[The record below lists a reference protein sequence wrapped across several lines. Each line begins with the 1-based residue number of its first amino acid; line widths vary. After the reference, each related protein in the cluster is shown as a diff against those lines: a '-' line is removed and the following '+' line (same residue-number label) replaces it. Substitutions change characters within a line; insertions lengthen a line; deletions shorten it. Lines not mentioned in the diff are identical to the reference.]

1 MKKILT
7 ALAFAALVILVFAA
21 AAEQDAAEFKSGD
34 YVYALLPNGT
44 AEIVRYEGSDTVL
57 AFPASVDG
65 IPVTRIGYDL
75 FYDLNAA
82 GSVVSVQIPASIEA
96 IESNPFCTF
105 DSLKEITVSED
116 NPFFEVAGCFLIR
129 KADNALVSCAPAS
142 CPAELTVPEGIRII
156 ASRALACCRFTSA
169 AIPDSVTVI
178 EDLAFGSCMYLSS
191 ISLPDSVT
199 KMGHHVFM
207 FCSSLR
213 TVRLPAHLTRIGE
226 GTFSGC
232 FRLAFVSIPDGVT
245 AIGSEAFFYCT
256 RMLSAIVPGS
266 VTEIGERAFY
276 GCSEHLVFTVRR
288 DSFAE
293 GYCAENGYSF
303 IYPRET

>member
-65 IPVTRIGYDL
+65 IPVTRIGYGL

-116 NPFFEVAGCFLIR
+116 NTFFEVAGCFLC
-129 KADNALVSCAPAS
+129 SC
-142 CPAELTVPEGIRII
+142 V
-156 ASRALACCRFTSA
+156 
-169 AIPDSVTVI
+169 
-178 EDLAFGSCMYLSS
+178 LS
-191 ISLPDSVT
+191 
-199 KMGHHVFM
+199 G
-207 FCSSLR
+207 
-213 TVRLPAHLTRIGE
+213 
-226 GTFSGC
+226 
-232 FRLAFVSIPDGVT
+232 
-245 AIGSEAFFYCT
+245 
-256 RMLSAIVPGS
+256 
-266 VTEIGERAFY
+266 
-276 GCSEHLVFTVRR
+276 
-288 DSFAE
+288 
-293 GYCAENGYSF
+293 
-303 IYPRET
+303 